1 MKKLYVLLTALLIT
15 NALYAQ
21 LDPLYSQYFTNP
33 MIFNPA
39 YAGMNNAW
47 NTNIS
52 YRNQW
57 TGFEGSP
64 STVNFNS
71 HISLVD
77 NRVGIGVM
85 AIRDT
90 PGALKNTEF
99 EALGSYRLKLKD
111 YTLSFGMQFGFMTS
125 KFDYTRVNL
134 ANPTDAAFE
143 GNGVVYNWPNVGVGA
158 LLQSDNFLV
167 GLSIPRM
174 LKVTEPGAVQS
185 STLASQHFYL
195 YGTYVYYVGTRFRL
209 KPAVLVRGAAGAP
222 VSADLN
228 FSINIDQKYTGGVFV
243 RNFRSYGALVQ
254 AFLFEKFRFGYAI
267 EIPTNQTTGAVFT
280 THELTL
286 GVKLTVLNS
295 HDRTFS
301 EF

>member
-1 MKKLYVLLTALLIT
+1 MKKLYTLIVSLLIGGS
-15 NALYAQ
+15 LQAQ
-21 LDPLYSQYFTNP
+21 MDPLYSQYFTNP
-33 MIFNPA
+33 LIFNPA

-64 STVNFNS
+64 STANFNT

-77 NRVGIGVM
+77 NKVGLGVM

-90 PGALKNTEF
+90 PGAIKNTEL
-99 EALGSYRLKLKD
+99 ELLGSYRLKLAD
-111 YTLSFGMQFGFMTS
+111 YTLSFGMQFGFMSS

-134 ANPTDAAFE
+134 ANPVDAAFE
-143 GNGVVYNWPNVGVGA
+143 GGGATYSWPNVGVGA
-158 LLQSDNFLV
+158 ILQTDNFLV
-167 GLSIPRM
+167 GLSVPRM
-174 LKVTEPGAVQS
+174 LKASEPGSVQS

-195 YGTYVYYVGTRFRL
+195 YGTYVYYMGTRLRL
-209 KPAVLVRGAAGAP
+209 KPAVLLRGVKGAP
-222 VSADLN
+222 LSADLN
-228 FSINIDQKYTGGVFV
+228 FNINIDQKYTGGIFI
-243 RNFRSYGALVQ
+243 RNFRSYGILAQ
-254 AFLFEKFRFGYAI
+254 AFLFDKVRFGYAF
-267 EIPTNQTTGAVFT
+267 EIPTAQSAGANFT
-280 THELTL
+280 SHELTL
-286 GVKLTVLNS
+286 GLKLTVLNS